1 MQPQHKMATVATE
14 AMIVGAVPFD
24 NHILFSGSAFPR
36 SGAFV
41 DVRATV
47 ALDPDNR
54 KEVAGRTWL
63 GGVLTIW
70 PLGALAVGCGAPRG
84 DDVDAV
90 AAMGTRPGDMA
101 AVGAATT
108 GDPGVGTGVIGTD
121 DTGAIVAEGAT
132 DVGVAGTWFVN
143 LVVAGVAT
151 V

>member
-14 AMIVGAVPFD
+14 AMTIGA
-24 NHILFSGSAFPR
+24 ILFSGSTFPR

-41 DVRATV
+41 DVRAMV

-70 PLGALAVGCGAPRG
+70 ALETCAVGCGTPCG
-84 DDVDAV
+84 DDGDTV
-90 AAMGTRPGDMA
+90 AAMGTKPGDTA
-101 AVGAATT
+101 PVGAATT
-108 GDPGVGTGVIGTD
+108 GDPGVGTGVTGTD
-121 DTGAIVAEGAT
+121 DTGAIVADGAT
-132 DVGVAGTWFVN
+132 DVGVTGTWFVN
-143 LVVAGVAT
+143 LVVAAVAT